1 MNFFIIN
8 KEKSSFMLQQL
19 LKISIVSTKLLSLFH
34 FKRIYNQF
42 QSSVHPNTYS
52 TAYIVHQKAWKIAA
66 SKSYIFQNFSFL
78 LLLSYH
84 TFVPKKFRLDE
95 KRSFVT
101 NALKTRFAYI
111 RPVSFSS
118 AIPCFF
124 FFFFFVIP
132 GNMNYDIRRRY
143 YPG

>member
-1 MNFFIIN
+1 
-8 KEKSSFMLQQL
+8 MLQQL

-42 QSSVHPNTYS
+42 QSSVHSNTYS
-52 TAYIVHQKAWKIAA
+52 TAYTVHQKAWKIAA
-66 SKSYIFQNFSFL
+66 SKSYIFQNFS

-84 TFVPKKFRLDE
+84 TFVPKKFRLNE

-124 FFFFFVIP
+124 FFFFVIP